1 MSDVLLQPR
10 ATVPTTGPTAA
21 ELRHGII
28 HTQVSRPVAWGMT
41 VLFVMVLLAVP
52 MVQRPP
58 AFPWSAAVP
67 SRDELK
73 RYEDGVRDQ
82 SIIAN
87 AVQPRVQMVLAQL
100 GAGSSTVVIGS
111 DQWLFY
117 RPGIDAITGPG
128 VLEPLAVRRRTRA
141 WRDVTQRETVHPDPR
156 PAIVQF
162 HRQLRERGIQLVVV
176 PIPDKASVQFHQIG
190 SGSVRLPRNASFA
203 RLVEDLRAEGVEV
216 FDPAP
221 GSVGPG
227 DALFLRHDTHWTPQW
242 MEQVA
247 GQLAGRLDRHAP
259 RHSVEVREVSDT
271 GDLVRMMRLPL
282 EQRLFAPQTV
292 AIQRVLDSSGAG
304 LGPDRSSSV
313 LLLGDSFSNI
323 YSAPQMG
330 WGSSAGF
337 AEHLS
342 LHLGETIDWIASNDN
357 GAFATRQILAGE
369 LARDPKRLAGKKVV
383 IWQFAERELALGD
396 WRPIELG
403 ALAAAPGSFVV
414 PPPGEQ
420 WVITGRISSKGPS
433 PRPQRVAYRDHILAV
448 HLTDV
453 RIEGKAGANHQ
464 AMVYLRSMID
474 LQLTPAA
481 SLQAGQTIRCRV
493 RDWSAVARQYQL
505 ITRSDVA
512 DPQLRLEP
520 ACWGELVVR

>member
-1 MSDVLLQPR
+1 MSDVLLQSR
-10 ATVPTTGPTAA
+10 ATAPPTGPTAA

-28 HTQVSRPVAWGMT
+28 HTQVSRMVTWGMI
-41 VLFVMVLLAVP
+41 VLFAAVLLVVP
-52 MVQRPP
+52 IVQKLLPFR
-58 AFPWSAAVP
+58 WSAPVP
-67 SRDELK
+67 SREELK
-73 RYEDGVRDQ
+73 RYEDGVREQ

-87 AVQPRVQMVLAQL
+87 VVQPRVQMVLARL
-100 GAGSSTVVIGS
+100 GAGSSSVVIGP

-128 VLEPLAVRRRTRA
+128 VLEPLALRRRTRS
-141 WRDVTQRETVHPDPR
+141 WRDVTRRETVHPDPR
-156 PAIVQF
+156 PTIVHF
-162 HRQLRERGIQLVVV
+162 HQQLRERGIELIVV
-176 PIPDKASVQFHQIG
+176 PIPDKASVQFHQMG
-190 SGSVRLPRNASFA
+190 SGAGRSARNASFG
-203 RLVEDLRAEGVEV
+203 RLVEDLRAQGVEV

-242 MEQVA
+242 MDQVA
-247 GQLAGRLDRHAP
+247 GQLADRLGRRPP
-259 RHSVEVREVSDT
+259 RHSIEVREVSHT
-271 GDLVRMMRLPL
+271 GDLVPMLRLPL
-282 EQRLFAPQTV
+282 GQRLFMPQTV
-292 AIQRVLDSSGAG
+292 SIQRVLDSSGAG
-304 LGPDRSSSV
+304 LQPDRSSSV

-323 YSAPQMG
+323 YSAAQMG

-342 LHLGETIDWIASNDN
+342 LHLGETIDWIATNDN
-357 GAFATRQILAGE
+357 GAYATRQILAGE
-369 LARDPKRLAGKKVV
+369 LARDPGRLAGKKVV

-396 WRPIELG
+396 WRLIELG
-403 ALAAAPGSFVV
+403 ASPRAPGSFVV

-420 WVITGRISSKGPS
+420 WIITGRISSKGPS

-481 SLQAGQTIRCRV
+481 SLQVGQTIRCKV

-512 DPQLRLEP
+512 DPQLRVEP
-520 ACWGELVVR
+520 ACWGELVVP

>member
-10 ATVPTTGPTAA
+10 ATAPPTGPTAA

-28 HTQVSRPVAWGMT
+28 HTQISRTVAWGMI
-41 VLFVMVLLAVP
+41 VLFALVLLAVP

-58 AFPWSAAVP
+58 GFSWSAAVP
-67 SRDELK
+67 SREELK
-73 RYEDGVRDQ
+73 RYEEGLRDR
-82 SIIAN
+82 SVIAN
-87 AVQPRVQMVLAQL
+87 AVQPRLQMVLAKL
-100 GAGSSTVVIGS
+100 GAGSSGVVMGS

-128 VLEPLAVRRRTRA
+128 VLEPLAARRRTRS
-141 WRDVTQRETVHPDPR
+141 WRDVTQQETVHPDPR

-162 HRQLRERGIQLVVV
+162 HQQLRERGIQLVVV

-190 SGSVRLPRNASFA
+190 SGSGPLRRNASFGM
-203 RLVEDLRAEGVEV
+203 LVEDLRAQGVEV

-221 GSVGPG
+221 HSLAPG
-227 DALFLRHDTHWTPQW
+227 DAFFLRHDTHWTPQW
-242 MEQVA
+242 MDQVA
-247 GQLAGRLDRHAP
+247 RQLAGRLGHHTP
-259 RHSVEVREVSDT
+259 RHSVEVREVSHT
-271 GDLVRMMRLPL
+271 GDLVRMLRLPSG
-282 EQRLFAPQTV
+282 QRLFAPQTV
-292 AIQRVLDSSGAG
+292 SIQRVLDSSGAV
-304 LGPDRSSSV
+304 LGPDRSSSA

-342 LHLGETIDWIASNDN
+342 LHLGETIDWIATNDN
-357 GAFATRQILAGE
+357 GAHATRQMLAGE

-396 WRPIELG
+396 WRLIELG
-403 ALAAAPGSFVV
+403 ASAQAPGSFVV

-420 WVITGRISSKGPS
+420 WVIKGRISSKGPS

-453 RIEGKAGANHQ
+453 RIEGKGGDNHQ
-464 AMVYLRSMID
+464 AIVYLRSMID

-481 SLQAGQTIRCRV
+481 SLQVGQTIRCKV
-493 RDWSAVARQYQL
+493 WDWSAVARQYQL

-512 DPQLRLEP
+512 DPRLRLEP
-520 ACWGELVVR
+520 ACWGELVVP